1 MLMMN
6 TVNIS
11 TVVVEMAALV
21 DDDDDDTTHSVA
33 MFVRGSQQ
41 HLVTLPVETPL
52 PKSS

>member
-41 HLVTLPVETPL
+41 HLVILPVETPS
-52 PKSS
+52 PKLS